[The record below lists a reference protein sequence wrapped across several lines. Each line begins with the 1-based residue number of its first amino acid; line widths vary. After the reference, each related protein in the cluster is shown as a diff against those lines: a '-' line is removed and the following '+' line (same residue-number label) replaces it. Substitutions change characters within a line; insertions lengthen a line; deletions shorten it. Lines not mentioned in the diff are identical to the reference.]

1 MSEYDRKD
9 DVKIDYL
16 IGKFEMFESKVED
29 KLDHMSEKV
38 EVNSKKLSDLNKR
51 MDGIE
56 DKFSMWA
63 TTVKTVK
70 FIGILLFFLVSL
82 NFEQVV
88 RLLTKG

>member
-1 MSEYDRKD
+1 MSEHDRKD

-29 KLDHMSEKV
+29 KLDIMSEKV

-56 DKFSMWA
+56 EKFSMWA

-82 NFEQVV
+82 NFDQVV

>member
-1 MSEYDRKD
+1 MAEYDRKD

-29 KLDHMSEKV
+29 KLNNMSEKV

-56 DKFSMWA
+56 EKFSMWA

>member
-1 MSEYDRKD
+1 MSEHDRKD

-29 KLDHMSEKV
+29 KLDIMSEKV

-56 DKFSMWA
+56 EKFSMWA
-63 TTVKTVK
+63 TVVKTVK
-70 FIGILLFFLVSL
+70 FIGVLLFFLVSL
-82 NFEQVV
+82 NFDQVV

>member
-1 MSEYDRKD
+1 MDEYDRKD

-29 KLDHMSEKV
+29 KLDIMSEKV

-56 DKFSMWA
+56 EKFSMWA

-82 NFEQVV
+82 NFDQVV

>member
-1 MSEYDRKD
+1 MAEYDRKD

-29 KLDHMSEKV
+29 KLDIMSEKV

-56 DKFSMWA
+56 EKFSMWA

-70 FIGILLFFLVSL
+70 FIGILLFFLISL

>member
-1 MSEYDRKD
+1 MNEYDRKD

-29 KLDHMSEKV
+29 KLDIMSEKV

-56 DKFSMWA
+56 EKFSMWA

-82 NFEQVV
+82 NFDQVV

>member
-1 MSEYDRKD
+1 MDEYDRKD

-29 KLDHMSEKV
+29 KLDNMSEKV
-38 EVNSKKLSDLNKR
+38 EANSKKLSDLNKR

-56 DKFSMWA
+56 EKFSMWA
-63 TTVKTVK
+63 TTVKTIK
-70 FIGILLFFLVSL
+70 FIGVLLFFLLSL

>member
-1 MSEYDRKD
+1 MGEYSSKD

-29 KLDHMSEKV
+29 KLNNMSEKV

-56 DKFSMWA
+56 EKFSMWA

-70 FIGILLFFLVSL
+70 FIGVLLFFLLSL

>member
-1 MSEYDRKD
+1 MADYDRKD

-29 KLDHMSEKV
+29 KLDNMSEKV

-56 DKFSMWA
+56 EKFSMWA
-63 TTVKTVK
+63 TAVKTVK
-70 FIGILLFFLVSL
+70 FIGILLFFLLSL
-82 NFEQVV
+82 NFDQVV

>member
-29 KLDHMSEKV
+29 KLNNMSEKV

-56 DKFSMWA
+56 EKFSMWA

-82 NFEQVV
+82 NFDQVV